1 MGVKVKTGADNFA
14 DGEKRYLGNKFISMV
29 AQESILDRVF
39 HILAKSPS
47 PEEILAISTSEEENL
62 RLEQLASQSKQRPL
76 STNEEWEFQQYRQAE
91 RYVRLAKAYAFAKLN
106 GLAV

>member
-1 MGVKVKTGADNFA
+1 
-14 DGEKRYLGNKFISMV
+14 MV

-47 PEEILAISTSEEENL
+47 PEEVLAIHTTDEESQ
-62 RLEQLASQSKQRPL
+62 RIKDLAVHSKEGDL
-76 STNEEWEFQQYRQAE
+76 STAEQWDFQQYRQAE

-106 GLAV
+106 GSEV